1 MARKTLLTE
10 GEIRQFMKLAN
21 LGPLGNEKI
30 QEMGYMPGNRDE
42 EEEMGDEL
50 SDMDSEADR
59 EGDEID
65 DLEGDLDA
73 ADDELADD
81 DMDMSGLGD
90 DEKEDMMAD
99 VVRAVAQALGIEDQV
114 SIEAGAEG
122 GEDLDEPA
130 GDMDLD
136 VDAIE
141 MEPAGDMGG
150 EEEIAVD
157 AEEKEEIPGM
167 RDVYEEGADDE
178 IEERQKYGGNQGDI
192 PDADRK
198 KKGHHGRGQKRK
210 KTAEEEGEINKESVE
225 LSEEDD
231 IVAEVAK
238 RVAARLQQDNEREAM
253 VDALA
258 ERIMKRL
265 TK

>member
-30 QEMGYMPGNRDE
+30 QEMGGMPYNRDAE
-42 EEEMGDEL
+42 EEAMGDEL

-65 DLEGDLDA
+65 DLEGDLDV
-73 ADDELADD
+73 ADDEIADD
-81 DMDMSGLGD
+81 DMDMSGIGD
-90 DEKEDMMAD
+90 DEKETLMAD
-99 VVRAVAQALGIEDQV
+99 VVQAVADALGISDQV
-114 SIEAGAEG
+114 SIEAGSEG
-122 GEDLDEPA
+122 GEDLDALAVDDEEIA
-130 GDMDLD
+130 G
-136 VDAIE
+136 VDAMA
-141 MEPAGDMGG
+141 MEPEMGDMGG
-150 EEEIAVD
+150 EEEVAF
-157 AEEKEEIPGM
+157 
-167 RDVYEEGADDE
+167 DDE
-178 IEERQKYGGNQGDI
+178 EEVEDPMMEKRQKYGGNKGDI

-210 KTAEEEGEINKESVE
+210 ETAEEEGEINKESVE

-238 RVAARLQQDNEREAM
+238 RVAARLQQDNERDAM
-253 VDALA
+253 VEKLA

>member
-30 QEMGYMPGNRDE
+30 QEMGGMPYNRDAE
-42 EEEMGDEL
+42 EEAMGDEL
-50 SDMDSEADR
+50 SDMDAEADR
-59 EGDEID
+59 EGGEIG
-65 DLEGDLDA
+65 DLEDDLDA

-136 VDAIE
+136 VDA
-141 MEPAGDMGG
+141 MAPEPAGDMGG
-150 EEEIAVD
+150 EEEIAVG
-157 AEEKEEIPGM
+157 AEEEEEVPPGM
-167 RDVYEEGADDE
+167 RNTYGEGVEDE
-178 IEERQKYGGNQGDI
+178 L
-192 PDADRK
+192 
-198 KKGHHGRGQKRK
+198 
-210 KTAEEEGEINKESVE
+210 EEEKHDDDNKKHMN
-225 LSEEDD
+225 EDED
-231 IVAEVAK
+231 EIVAEVAR

>member
-30 QEMGYMPGNRDE
+30 QEMGGMPYNRDE
-42 EEEMGDEL
+42 EEAMGDEL

-65 DLEGDLDA
+65 DLEGDLDV
-73 ADDELADD
+73 ADDEIADD
-81 DMDMSGLGD
+81 DMDMSGIGD
-90 DEKEDMMAD
+90 DEKQDMMAD
-99 VVRAVAQALGIEDQV
+99 VVQAVADALGISDQV
-114 SIEAGAEG
+114 SIEAGSEG
-122 GEDLDEPA
+122 GEDLDALAVDDEEIA
-130 GDMDLD
+130 G
-136 VDAIE
+136 VDAMA
-141 MEPAGDMGG
+141 MEPEMGDMGG
-150 EEEIAVD
+150 EEEVAF
-157 AEEKEEIPGM
+157 
-167 RDVYEEGADDE
+167 DDE
-178 IEERQKYGGNQGDI
+178 EEVEDPMMEKRQKYGGNKGDI
-192 PDADRK
+192 PDDDRK
-198 KKGHHGRGQKRK
+198 KKGHYGRGQKRK
-210 KTAEEEGEINKESVE
+210 ETAEEEGEINKESVE

-238 RVAARLQQDNEREAM
+238 RVAARLQQDNQRDAM
-253 VDALA
+253 VEKLA